1 MTFIAVALI
10 ALGAMAQPQQRE
22 LSAADK
28 IAEDLQNAF
37 FAGMGDVME
46 KLQELNDAFYRSG
59 NRDSVQRL
67 MEPYQKIYMERQKAY
82 LEKYPTTALAAQF
95 MRMELG
101 RMPLEKMKEVYNKFD
116 ATAKETTA
124 GKAMAKEIATLEQVA
139 PGNPAPEIAKN
150 DFVTGKPFSLSS
162 LKGKVVLLDFW
173 ASWCGWC
180 IKGFPEMKQ
189 YYKKYA
195 GKFEILG
202 VDCNDTEEKWRKAV
216 SDEQLPWLHVYNP
229 RDSKVLSLY
238 GVQGFPTKIII
249 SPDGKIV
256 KTIVGEDPAFYTLL
270 DELFAK

>member
-82 LEKYPTTALAAQF
+82 LEKYPTTALAASM

-101 RMPLEKMKEVYNKFD
+101 NMPLEKMKEVYNKFD

-173 ASWCGWC
+173 GSWCGWC

-216 SDEQLPWLHVYNP
+216 SDE
-229 RDSKVLSLY
+229 
-238 GVQGFPTKIII
+238 
-249 SPDGKIV
+249 
-256 KTIVGEDPAFYTLL
+256 
-270 DELFAK
+270 